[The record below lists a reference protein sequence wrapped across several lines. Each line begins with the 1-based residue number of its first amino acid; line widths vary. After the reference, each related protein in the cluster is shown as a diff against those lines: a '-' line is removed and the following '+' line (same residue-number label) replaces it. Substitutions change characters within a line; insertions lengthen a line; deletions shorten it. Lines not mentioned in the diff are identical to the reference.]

1 MGPLRHH
8 LRAFLRVEPGRP
20 AYGAGLRA
28 ALAVGGPMAAA
39 ALLHLPAATW
49 VGLSALFVALVD
61 RGGPYRYRA
70 STMGAMTLLGA
81 VVGLAAALH
90 VSPWASV
97 AITLLWVTACGF
109 ARSYGDTPGLMGVV
123 LANYFVVS
131 LAIPAKDLSDAL
143 LRSGLFLVGGAWAMF
158 LALSLWPLFPYRPAR
173 MAIARCYDALAD
185 HAEEVSRWPLEGLPP
200 FAAEVLPEAPP
211 WQARVR
217 QLIEQA
223 RTVVASTR
231 RGRAGESGRG
241 EHLLVLLEGADA
253 MLVTLVALTEMLEVA
268 PTEPRFH
275 AVRAEVQRA
284 LAELA
289 ADLRRVR
296 LALEKGT
303 EVSDRPG
310 WSAER
315 VKRALEALDA
325 GGAIPAHVRAGYH
338 YLHTLLDRLRDY
350 AHATV
355 DVAARLEGGS
365 PVPEALSLPT
375 LPTDEPPRHPPWE
388 PLRENL
394 NVRSVIFRHAL
405 RMGCAASA
413 AMALVGALNLNHG
426 YWVIITVTV
435 VLQPYAGLTF
445 QRSLQRIA
453 GTLLGAALAAGLVAL
468 VREPSIILLAIVVLF
483 AVAMSLQ
490 PLSLSAFQVLLTPAL
505 VLLAELQTGDWELAG
520 VRIVNTAL
528 GGLIAL
534 AGTLLLWPSP
544 EHLRLPDQVASALR
558 ADRDY
563 LLAVASAPSDAEPSV
578 RTARRKMA
586 LALLSAEA
594 SLQRLMGEWR
604 GPVKE
609 LEPVMA
615 LLVYARRF
623 TSAVTTLAASR
634 SGPAAPRELSGVVRF
649 AGGVLEELAAAVEQQ
664 RRPAPMP
671 APVPVG
677 GEDPL
682 VRTHV
687 ERLLR
692 QLTVL
697 HSAAERIPPLPP
709 R

>member
-1 MGPLRHH
+1 M
-8 LRAFLRVEPGRP
+8 
-20 AYGAGLRA
+20 
-28 ALAVGGPMAAA
+28 AVA

-49 VGLSALFVALVD
+49 VGLAALFVTLVD
-61 RGGPYRYRA
+61 RGGPYRHRA
-70 STMGAMTLLGA
+70 RTMSAMTLMGA

-90 VSPWASV
+90 LPPWAAV
-97 AITLLWVTACGF
+97 AATLLWVTACGF

-131 LAIPAKDLSDAL
+131 LAIPARGLPDAM
-143 LRSGLFLVGGAWAMF
+143 LRSGLFVVGGAWAMF

-173 MAIARCYDALAD
+173 TAIARCYGALAD
-185 HAEEVSRWPLEGLPP
+185 HAEEVGRWPLEGLPP
-200 FAAEVLPEAPP
+200 FAAGVLPEAP
-211 WQARVR
+211 WQARAR

-223 RTVVASTR
+223 RTVLASTR
-231 RGRAGESGRG
+231 MGRAGESGRG
-241 EHLLVLLEGADA
+241 EHLLVLVEGADV
-253 MLVTLVALTEMLEVA
+253 MMVTLIALTEMLEVA
-268 PTEPRFH
+268 PAEPRYH
-275 AVRAEVQRA
+275 VLRAEVQRA

-289 ADLRRVR
+289 SDLRRVR

-303 EVSDRPG
+303 EVSDRLA

-315 VKRALEALDA
+315 VKRALEALGPA
-325 GGAIPAHVRAGYH
+325 GAVPEQVRAGYQ
-338 YLHTLLDRLRDY
+338 YVYTLLDRLRDY

-355 DVAARLEGGS
+355 EVAARLEGGA
-365 PVPEALSLPT
+365 PVPDALSLPSK
-375 LPTDEPPRHPPWE
+375 PADEAPRQPLLE

-405 RMGCAASA
+405 RLGVAAA
-413 AMALVGALNLNHG
+413 TAMALVSALGLNHG

-453 GTLLGAALAAGLVAL
+453 GTLLGAGLAAGLVAL
-468 VREPSIILLAIVVLF
+468 VRDPAIILLAIVVLF
-483 AVAMSLQ
+483 AVAMSVQ

-505 VLLAELQTGDWELAG
+505 VLLAELQSGDWELAG
-520 VRIVNTAL
+520 VRIVNTLL

-534 AGTLLLWPSP
+534 AGMRLLWPSP
-544 EHLRLPDQVASALR
+544 EHLRLPEQVAFALR

-563 LLAVASAPSDAEPSV
+563 LTVVAAAPSDAVPSV
-578 RTARRKMA
+578 REARRRIG
-586 LALLSAEA
+586 LALLAAEA
-594 SLQRLMGEWR
+594 SFQRLLGEWS
-604 GPVKE
+604 GPAQE

-634 SGPAAPRELSGVVRF
+634 RESAAPRELSDVVRF
-649 AGGVLEELAAAVEQQ
+649 ACCVLDELADAVEQQ
-664 RRPAPMP
+664 RKPAPMP
-671 APVPVG
+671 AHAPASAA
-677 GEDPL
+677 DPL

-692 QLTVL
+692 QLSVL
-697 HSAAERIPPLPP
+697 HHAAERIPPQLL

>member
-1 MGPLRHH
+1 MSPLRHH
-8 LRAFLRVEPGRP
+8 LQSFLRVEPGRP

-70 STMGAMTLLGA
+70 RAMGAMTLMGA

-90 VSPWASV
+90 LPPWAAV
-97 AITLLWVTACGF
+97 VVTLFWVTACGF

-131 LAIPAKDLSDAL
+131 LAIPAKDLPDAL
-143 LRSGLFLVGGAWAMF
+143 LRSGLFVVGGAWAMF

-173 MAIARCYDALAD
+173 LAIARCYDALAD
-185 HAEEVSRWPLEGLPP
+185 HAEEVGRWPLEGLPP
-200 FAAEVLPEAPP
+200 FAVGVLTEAP

-217 QLIEQA
+217 QFIEQA
-223 RTVVASTR
+223 RTVLASTR
-231 RGRAGESGRG
+231 MGRAGESGRG

-253 MLVTLVALTEMLEVA
+253 MMVALIALTEMLEVA
-268 PTEPRFH
+268 PAEPRYH
-275 AVRAEVQRA
+275 ALRAEVQRA
-284 LAELA
+284 LSELA
-289 ADLRRVR
+289 SDLRRVR

-303 EVSDRPG
+303 EVSGRPA
-310 WSAER
+310 WSAGR
-315 VKRALEALDA
+315 VKRALEALEA
-325 GGAIPAHVRAGYH
+325 SGEVPEQVRAGYQ
-338 YLHTLLDRLRDY
+338 YVHTLLDRLRDY

-355 DVAARLEGGS
+355 EVAARLEGS
-365 PVPEALSLPT
+365 APVPDTLALPT
-375 LPTDEPPRHPPWE
+375 KPADVAPRQSLLE

-405 RMGCAASA
+405 RLGVAASL
-413 AMALVGALNLNHG
+413 AMALVGALGLNHG

-435 VLQPYAGLTF
+435 VLQPYAGVTF

-453 GTLLGAALAAGLVAL
+453 GTLLGATLAAGLVAL
-468 VREPSIILLAIVVLF
+468 VRDPAVILLAIVVLF
-483 AVAMSLQ
+483 AVAMSIQ
-490 PLSLSAFQVLLTPAL
+490 PLSLSAFQVMLTPAL
-505 VLLAELQTGDWELAG
+505 VLLAELQSGDWELAG
-520 VRIVNTAL
+520 VRIVNTLL

-534 AGTLLLWPSP
+534 TGMRLLWPSP
-544 EHLRLPDQVASALR
+544 EHLRLPEQVAAALR
-558 ADRDY
+558 AEREY
-563 LLAVASAPSDAEPSV
+563 LMAVASASSDAEPPV
-578 RTARRKMA
+578 RAARRKTA

-594 SLQRLMGEWR
+594 SFQRLLGEWR
-604 GPVKE
+604 GHAKE

-634 SGPAAPRELSGVVRF
+634 REPGAPRELAGVVRF
-649 AGGVLEELAAAVEQQ
+649 TGCVLDELAAAMEQQ

-671 APVPVG
+671 SPAPTG

-682 VRTHV
+682 IRTHV

-697 HSAAERIPPLPP
+697 HHAAERVPPLLH